1 MTPLPFILVFAV
13 FGPLTHGQI
22 TLTEVREPTIAQ
34 CTIEGASYAQRG
46 IDLAEKRHQTPPLI
60 TWNCISSAYDP
71 VDVTSQCEGLTD
83 DQMDRL
89 SRAEAAG
96 VPPAWDDMVAVDALQ
111 RCTK

>member
-22 TLTEVREPTIAQ
+22 TLTEVREATIAQ

-60 TWNCISSAYDP
+60 TWNCITAVPGDWDP
-71 VDVTSQCEGLTD
+71 VGLP
-83 DQMDRL
+83 
-89 SRAEAAG
+89 
-96 VPPAWDDMVAVDALQ
+96 VPPVVES
-111 RCTK
+111 K